1 MKLVQEFYKL
11 RLFPTS
17 IWTAFTRVPPG
28 ELSQGPWKVEGH
40 SPKKR
45 KSAAFS
51 SNLKLFFAT
60 VVLPTMIA
68 GIYFGG
74 LASAIYISESR
85 FIVRSPE
92 RQNVSPLGMLF
103 KNAGFSRS
111 QDDSYPVQDFILSRD
126 ALKAIDNERHLKKGF
141 SDRSIDVVS
150 RFSGLDWDDSFEN
163 LHRYYQKMVS
173 VQFDSASSITTLSTR
188 AFTAEDAYVMNQRLV
203 EMSEA
208 LVNQLNERGR
218 QDMIGFAAREVADA
232 ETKAKA
238 AALALTRYRN
248 EQGVIDPEKQSV
260 IPLQQIARL
269 QDELFATKL
278 QIGQLEKLAE
288 NNPQLPVLRQ
298 RARLQEQ
305 EIRTEMLRVAGAR
318 DHSLASK
325 AGEYQRLV
333 LEKEFADKMLAS
345 AMSTL
350 ELARSDA
357 QRKQL
362 YLERIVQPNK
372 PDVPR
377 EPRRLRDVL
386 ITFVVSLI
394 IWGILSLLL
403 AGIREHHE

>member
-1 MKLVQEFYKL
+1 MKLIQEFYKL

-17 IWTAFTRVPPG
+17 IWTAFTRDAHG
-28 ELSQGPWKVEGH
+28 ELTQDHWKFEGP

-45 KSAAFS
+45 EPVIVSKS
-51 SNLKLFFAT
+51 LKLFFVT
-60 VVLPTMIA
+60 VVLPTVVA
-68 GIYFGG
+68 AIYFGAI
-74 LASAIYISESR
+74 ASAVYISESR

-126 ALKAIDNERHLKKGF
+126 ALKALDDERHLKKAF
-141 SDRSIDVVS
+141 SDRSIDVIS

-163 LHRYYQKMVS
+163 LHRYYQKMVG
-173 VQFDSASSITTLSTR
+173 VQLDSTSSITTLSTR
-188 AFTAEDAYVMNQRLV
+188 AFTAEDAYGMNQRLV

-218 QDMIGFAAREVADA
+218 QDMIGFAAREVANA
-232 ETKAKA
+232 EAKATA
-238 AALALTRYRN
+238 AALTLTRYRN
-248 EQGVIDPEKQSV
+248 DQGVIDPEKQSV

-288 NNPQLPVLRQ
+288 DNPQLPVLRQ

-305 EIRTEMLRVAGAR
+305 AIQADMRRVAGAR

-386 ITFVVSLI
+386 ITFIVSLI